1 MNTIT
6 RHYVGSVEERGLP
19 GLSERA
25 ARVLYWLEQ
34 AHSRRPR
41 QEFWQWLHAQVRN
54 ERSTAN

>member
-6 RHYVGSVEERGLP
+6 RQYVGSVEERGRP

-41 QEFWQWLHAQVRN
+41 QEFWQC
-54 ERSTAN
+54 